1 MFYIDVIG
9 AGAMG
14 GALVVL
20 LSDYFKE
27 HCKIRVFDKNIDNL
41 NDIENAPNIEK
52 LAKYELNDNTNIVVC
67 CSSWQSTKDILLYLY
82 RCRFKGYCFSIS
94 RDISNETSKLKN
106 LLKTSQIKAIMP
118 VGLEPGLL
126 ELLVERQIS
135 KFETID
141 SIITY
146 CGGIVTKRPKN
157 PLGYKRLFGK
167 TYLPFN
173 FKDAYKI
180 SAGNLIKVP
189 RFSEISPY
197 YWENIGM
204 LESFHDGMHP
214 NSYLNIKLKNANI
227 EQRTLRW
234 SGYANGVVLLNQL
247 GLMDNNKEN
256 NLSKKEIMEKLL
268 EKIFTKLSTDTTK
281 TLLAIHTKYKAQE
294 NILKIEFN
302 DYSKEINSM
311 ALATCLPII
320 YIIETLH
327 NIAIKN
333 GISDLINLFG
343 KDNID
348 NMLSFI
354 AKFNIKITE
363 HNIQH

>member
-9 AGAMG
+9 AGAIG

-27 HCKIRVFDKNIDNL
+27 HCKIRVYDENIDNL
-41 NDIENAPNIEK
+41 NDIEDAPHIEK
-52 LAKYELNDNTNIVVC
+52 LPKYQLHNNSSIVIC

-173 FKDAYKI
+173 SKHAYKI
-180 SAGNLIKVP
+180 SAGRLIKVP
-189 RFSEISPY
+189 RFSEILPY
-197 YWENIGM
+197 YWENIGW
-204 LESFHDGMHP
+204 LESFHDGMQP
-214 NSYLNIKLKNANI
+214 LCNVNIKLKNADI

-234 SGYANGVVLLNQL
+234 PEYAKGVLLLNEL
-247 GLMDNNKEN
+247 GLMDNNKQN
-256 NLSKKEIMEKLL
+256 GLSKKELMEQLL
-268 EKIFTKLSTDTTK
+268 EKIFRRSDKDHSK
-281 TLLAIHTKYKAQE
+281 TLLAIDMMHEEQKSQ
-294 NILKIEFN
+294 LKIEFN
-302 DYSKEINSM
+302 DYSSNINSM

-320 YIIETLH
+320 YLIKALQDID
-327 NIAIKN
+327 IKN
-333 GISDLINLFG
+333 GINDLIDLFSNQHIE
-343 KDNID
+343 K
-348 NMLSFI
+348 MLAFI
-354 AKFNIKITE
+354 TKFNVQVTE
-363 HNIQH
+363 YDI